1 LENWSILLNCFSW
14 SRPTAVG
21 RLSDSTSS
29 LNRLPTFHVVDCW
42 RSSVVV
48 SALPSSD
55 NRFGRSTSVDDDA
68 TDSTLSTAASRG
80 SFLQHTLHSVSKKRC
95 HFYIF
100 KQISRNKMKI
110 IKTG

>member
-29 LNRLPTFHVVDCW
+29 LNRLPTFHVVDWW

-48 SALPSSD
+48 SSD

-80 SFLQHTLHSVSKKRC
+80 SFLQHTLHSVSDV
-95 HFYIF
+95 IF
-100 KQISRNKMKI
+100 IFLNNSVE
-110 IKTG
+110 IK